1 LDEKI
6 IMSDI
11 NQLVLE
17 SINNGV
23 VSDHETPEGKTKLDN
38 MHILP
43 KGEWEIYTQKPGNLF
58 DRDGNRI

>member
-1 LDEKI
+1 MKPN
-6 IMSDI
+6 I

-23 VSDHETPEGKTKLDN
+23 LSNYESLEGKDKLDN

-43 KGEWEIYTQKPGNLF
+43 KGEWENITQKPSNLF
-58 DRDGNRI
+58 DCQGNRK